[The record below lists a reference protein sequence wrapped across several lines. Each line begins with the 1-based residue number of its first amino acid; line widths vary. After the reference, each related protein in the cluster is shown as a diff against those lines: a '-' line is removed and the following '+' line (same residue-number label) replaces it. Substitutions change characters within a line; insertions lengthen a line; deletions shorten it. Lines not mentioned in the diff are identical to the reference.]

1 MPGLD
6 TKMTLTLKDLI
17 MLIGFLG
24 AGFGGYYSVDSRVDA
39 VEKITLKLEQQNE
52 AYINL
57 PRDVETLKEDV
68 KANAKLTKAIYIG
81 LIAKGIIKPPQ

>member
-17 MLIGFLG
+17 MLIAFLG
-24 AGFGGYYSVDSRVDA
+24 AGFGGYYSIDSRVDT

-52 AYINL
+52 VYINL

-68 KANAKLTKAIYIG
+68 KENSVLTKAIYIG